1 MLEIQKFIEKVND
14 NQNLSIENYSQ
25 LHEWSVQN
33 IDKFWE
39 ICAQHVNIKFK
50 QEPTKV
56 IEYGDHFIDTKWFT
70 GSKLN
75 FTENMLQKATNDLAI
90 IELTETERSTLTYN
104 QLIKKVSEMEQ
115 LLTNNGIK
123 KGDCVAAILP
133 NHKEALI
140 AFLACAS
147 IGAVWSSCT
156 SEFGTNTIYSRLI
169 QINPKCILFKPSASY
184 GGKVFDYS
192 EKLISVV
199 NRLKSVDFTINLD
212 ANINK
217 KLFDHQLNI
226 SEQHFSPKP
235 LILEAMNFQDPL
247 AILFSSGTTGK
258 PKCIVHSVGGTLI
271 QHLKELKLH
280 CNLNEDSTFGY
291 YTNCGWMMWN
301 WMLSSLSLG
310 LKLVLFDGSCFYP
323 SKDSLWKKVAEE
335 KINVFGTSAAFL
347 SASEKLKITPNTQ
360 YSFEHLNSI
369 LSTGSPLLVNNFQ
382 YIRDHINPSTQ
393 VYSISGGTDII
404 SCFVL
409 GNPSESVNEG
419 FIQCKGLGMDV
430 KSFDDNGNEILNQK
444 GELVCKQ
451 PFPSMPIYFLNDEN
465 NEKYKSSY
473 FDRFNN
479 IWCHGDYIIDNP
491 KKGLQILGR
500 SDTTLNPKGVR
511 IGSAEIYEVVEKI
524 PEISDSLV
532 IGHQIKSNEEIVLF
546 VSLNKNKNLDS
557 DLIKT
562 IKNNLKTTAS
572 PRHVPYKI
580 FEVDDIPY
588 TFSGKKVEKI
598 IKEIFSGSEVK
609 NLESLKNPKALDKFK
624 LIAENLN
631 QN

>member
-1 MLEIQKFIEKVND
+1 M
-14 NQNLSIENYSQ
+14 
-25 LHEWSVQN
+25 
-33 IDKFWE
+33 
-39 ICAQHVNIKFK
+39 
-50 QEPTKV
+50 
-56 IEYGDHFIDTKWFT
+56 
-70 GSKLN
+70 
-75 FTENMLQKATNDLAI
+75 
-90 IELTETERSTLTYN
+90 
-104 QLIKKVSEMEQ
+104 
-115 LLTNNGIK
+115 
-123 KGDCVAAILP
+123 
-133 NHKEALI
+133 
-140 AFLACAS
+140 
-147 IGAVWSSCT
+147 
-156 SEFGTNTIYSRLI
+156 
-169 QINPKCILFKPSASY
+169 
-184 GGKVFDYS
+184 
-192 EKLISVV
+192 
-199 NRLKSVDFTINLD
+199 
-212 ANINK
+212 
-217 KLFDHQLNI
+217 
-226 SEQHFSPKP
+226 
-235 LILEAMNFQDPL
+235 
-247 AILFSSGTTGK
+247 
-258 PKCIVHSVGGTLI
+258 
-271 QHLKELKLH
+271 
-280 CNLNEDSTFGY
+280 
-291 YTNCGWMMWN
+291 
-301 WMLSSLSLG
+301 
-310 LKLVLFDGSCFYP
+310 
-323 SKDSLWKKVAEE
+323 
-335 KINVFGTSAAFL
+335 
-347 SASEKLKITPNTQ
+347 
-360 YSFEHLNSI
+360 
-369 LSTGSPLLVNNFQ
+369 STGSPLLVNNFQ

-393 VYSISGGTDII
+393 IIRYQAGLDII

-546 VSLNKNKNLDS
+546 VSLNKNKKSDS

-588 TFSGKKVEKI
+588 TFSGKKLKKLLKKFFQALKLKI
-598 IKEIFSGSEVK
+598 
-609 NLESLKNPKALDKFK
+609 LSLLKILRH
-624 LIAENLN
+624 
-631 QN
+631 